1 MNISHPTPYGELNAV
16 LHELVTSV
24 QSILGATFTGAY
36 LQGSFAVGDFDT
48 DSDVDWL
55 VVVEDDVSE
64 AQLAALQTLHARIY
78 DLPSTWAQHLDGSY
92 LPKAVLK
99 QPVPAGEQGLYLDNG
114 SRELIRSS
122 HDNTVVVRWTVR
134 EHGITLAGPDPQRLI
149 DPVSARDLRHEV
161 SVKMRAWADEVF
173 ADPDAMNNRWYQPY
187 AVLGYCRMLHTLQTG
202 TVGSKPAAARWAK
215 EALNSRWAP
224 LIQRAWDERPDPS
237 LKSRQ
242 PADPDDF
249 QRTLEFIHYALTR
262 QERDATHR

>member
-1 MNISHPTPYGELNAV
+1 MNMSHPTPYAELNAV
-16 LHELVTSV
+16 LHELVACV
-24 QSILGATFTGAY
+24 QSLLGASFTGAY
-36 LQGSFAVGDFDT
+36 LQGSFAVGDFDP

-92 LPKAVLK
+92 LPKDVLR
-99 QPVPAGEQGLYLDNG
+99 QPVPAAEQGLYLDNG
-114 SRELIRSS
+114 SRQLIRSG

-134 EHGITLAGPDPQRLI
+134 EHGITLAGPDPHSLI

-161 SVKMRAWADEVF
+161 SIKMRAWADEVF
-173 ADPDAMNNRWYQPY
+173 ADPEAMNNRWYQPY
-187 AVLGYCRMLHTLQTG
+187 AVLSYCRMLHTLHTA
-202 TVGSKPAAARWAK
+202 TVISKPAAARWAQA
-215 EALNSRWAP
+215 ALDSRWAP

-242 PADPDDF
+242 MADPDDF
-249 QRTLEFIHYALTR
+249 QLTLEFIRYALTVR
-262 QERDATHR
+262 PNDAS